1 VARKKVREMLRELH
15 EHVVSELQQSSRAD
29 TVFVVTAVLFN
40 LIVLGINWGVASG
53 GSSGSETGTRGRP
66 PQNDW
71 ILAVLIFAAV
81 LINLFSVRA
90 LLAGRDTRK
99 KLISGLI
106 LMYRDNS
113 LEKYYDSSLLDTYE
127 TRYRLFV
134 AVLFSLF
141 AISVIVPLLERVLG

>member
-1 VARKKVREMLRELH
+1 MLSEIH

-40 LIVLGINWGVASG
+40 LIVLGINWAVASDAG
-53 GSSGSETGTRGRP
+53 DGGRP

-81 LINLFSVRA
+81 LINSFSVRA

-99 KLISGLI
+99 KLLSGLI
-106 LMYRDNS
+106 LMYRDNNV
-113 LEKYYDSSLLDTYE
+113 EKYYDSSLLGTYQ

-134 AVLFSLF
+134 AVLFSLLV
-141 AISVIVPLLERVLG
+141 ISIVVPLLERFLG

>member
-1 VARKKVREMLRELH
+1 MLSEIH

-40 LIVLGINWGVASG
+40 LVVLGINWGVASG
-53 GSSGSETGTRGRP
+53 TGNEGRP

-99 KLISGLI
+99 KLLAGLI
-106 LMYRDNS
+106 LMYRDNNV
-113 LEKYYDSSLLDTYE
+113 ERYYDSSLLDTYQ

-141 AISVIVPLLERVLG
+141 AISIVVPLLERFLG

>member
-1 VARKKVREMLRELH
+1 MLREIH
-15 EHVVSELQQSSRAD
+15 EHVVSELQQSSRTD

-40 LIVLGINWGVASG
+40 LIVLGINWGVAS
-53 GSSGSETGTRGRP
+53 ETGNGGG

-71 ILAVLIFAAV
+71 ILAVLIFAAA
-81 LINLFSVRA
+81 LINFFSVRA

-106 LMYRDNS
+106 MMYKDNNV
-113 LEKYYDSSLLDTYE
+113 EKYYDASLLDTYQ
-127 TRYRLFV
+127 TRYKLFV

-141 AISVIVPLLERVLG
+141 AISIVVPLMERFLGR

>member
-1 VARKKVREMLRELH
+1 MLREIH

-40 LIVLGINWGVASG
+40 LIVLGINWGVASEAGREG
-53 GSSGSETGTRGRP
+53 GA
-66 PQNDW
+66 QNDW
-71 ILAVLIFAAV
+71 ILAVLIFAAA
-81 LINLFSVRA
+81 LINYFSVRA
-90 LLAGRDTRK
+90 LLAGRDTRE

-106 LMYRDNS
+106 LMYKDNNV
-113 LEKYYDSSLLDTYE
+113 EKYYDASLLDTYQ

-141 AISVIVPLLERVLG
+141 AISVVVPLMERFLG

>member
-1 VARKKVREMLRELH
+1 MLREIH

-40 LIVLGINWGVASG
+40 LIVLGINWAVASEPANG
-53 GSSGSETGTRGRP
+53 GRP

-71 ILAVLIFAAV
+71 ILVLLIFSAV
-81 LINLFSVRA
+81 LINFFSVRA

-99 KLISGLI
+99 KLLTGLI
-106 LMYRDNS
+106 LMYTDNNV
-113 LEKYYDSSLLDTYE
+113 EKYYDSSLLDTYQ

-134 AVLFSLF
+134 AVLISLF
-141 AISVIVPLLERVLG
+141 AISVIVPLLERFLG

>member
-1 VARKKVREMLRELH
+1 MLREIH

-40 LIVLGINWGVASG
+40 LIVLAINWGVASEASREG
-53 GSSGSETGTRGRP
+53 GG
-66 PQNDW
+66 QNDW
-71 ILAVLIFAAV
+71 ILAVLISAAA
-81 LINLFSVRA
+81 LINYFSVRA

-106 LMYRDNS
+106 MMYQDNNV
-113 LEKYYDSSLLDTYE
+113 EKYYDASLLDTYQ

-141 AISVIVPLLERVLG
+141 AISVVVPLMERFLG